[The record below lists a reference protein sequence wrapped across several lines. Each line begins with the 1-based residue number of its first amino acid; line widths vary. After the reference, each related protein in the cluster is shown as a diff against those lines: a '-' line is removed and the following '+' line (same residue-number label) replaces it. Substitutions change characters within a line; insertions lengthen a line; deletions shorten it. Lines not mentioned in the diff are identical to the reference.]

1 MELKHKHI
9 LLAED
14 DKDDRDL
21 FERAV
26 KELALSV
33 NLSIV
38 KDGEELMNYLS
49 KNSEQLPDFLFL
61 DLNMPRKNG
70 FECLV
75 EISENEKLK
84 DISVIILSTSFAQ
97 DRNYEEGMIKNLLK
111 LKASVFIRKPSDFA
125 QLKQV
130 ILDALTLTAESNE
143 LKHIL
148 NA

>member
-84 DISVIILSTSFAQ
+84 DLSIIILSTSFPQ
-97 DRNYEEGMIKNLLK
+97 DKNYELGLISQLFK
-111 LKASVFIRKPSDFA
+111 LRARLFIRKPNDFTK
-125 QLKQV
+125 LKQA
-130 ILDALTLTAESNE
+130 ILHALTMTTESNE
-143 LKHIL
+143 LKYIL
-148 NA
+148 